1 MTTAHFVKAAA
12 KDYPKAGIK
21 KGDSYYWWKFKQR
34 YGNSPRLMS
43 KTRPRPSQL
52 TQSEYL
58 SQALA
63 LQERIEDLTPD
74 ATLPDDLESIISDL
88 RTLSDEQDEKFNNM
102 PEGLQQGDTGQ
113 LLEQRRDACN
123 EFADA
128 LEGID
133 IEEFEADLS
142 AKDECSECNGT
153 GKVDSEPDGE
163 DCPECLG
170 DGEVDKDDPV
180 NSDGDTEEEYWQWRL
195 DEVQNES
202 FDIE

>member
-1 MTTAHFVKAAA
+1 MTRAHFVKAAA

-21 KGDSYYWWKFKQR
+21 KGEPYYWWKFKQR

-58 SQALA
+58 SQALS
-63 LQERIEDLTPD
+63 LQERI
-74 ATLPDDLESIISDL
+74 DDLEPNESMLGEVLSIIEDL
-88 RTLSDEQDEKFNNM
+88 RTLSDEQGEKFDNM

-123 EFADA
+123 DFADA
-128 LEGID
+128 LEAVRLD
-133 IEEFEADLS
+133 EFDGSETDE
-142 AKDECSECNGT
+142 ECSDCQGT
-153 GKVDSEPDGE
+153 GKDDEGDCGACQGTGRVDLDEPVNADGE
-163 DCPECLG
+163 
-170 DGEVDKDDPV
+170 
-180 NSDGDTEEEYWQWRL
+180 TEDEYYQGLL
-195 DEVQNES
+195 DEVQAES